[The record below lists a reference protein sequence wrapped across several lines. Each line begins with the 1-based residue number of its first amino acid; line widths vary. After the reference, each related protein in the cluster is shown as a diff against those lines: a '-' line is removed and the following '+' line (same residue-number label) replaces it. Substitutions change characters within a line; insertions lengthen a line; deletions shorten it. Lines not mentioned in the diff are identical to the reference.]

1 MYTAQVTT
9 TPGSGGAKTISLANG
24 LIERVFH
31 ATADGGLCTVELRHL
46 LSSQTFFRA
55 LSPEANVTLNGSRYD
70 IGGCLGQDPAHYE
83 FYDSDTILPSLKA
96 NPKSFRLLNVT
107 QSTPAKLFDWEPGR
121 RHAPKDISWP
131 PKGVK
136 LSFFYS
142 WVSQP
147 LRFRLTLCTRAAPR
161 RSPKPGGADEKP
173 APP

>member
-83 FYDSDTILPSLKA
+83 FYDSDTIQPSLKA

-147 LRFRLTLCTRAAPR
+147 LRGSALRCSDTLSRNFARTGRPPCPR
-161 RSPKPGGADEKP
+161 
-173 APP
+173 